1 MAALV
6 TPGSKE
12 SIHPNVG
19 LVPSDLV
26 VRRHSK
32 LEVSVI
38 TQIGPRSELAVCVDM
53 KTFVTGLSFIL
64 IHVVVVVAPFGHG
77 PRPMHQRSPPL
88 IAQVVPP
95 ETSTSVTVPIP
106 IAAIGLDEPTIVPS
120 PSWPAP
126 FAPQHNKVW
135 FIEIAQPPALVAYP
149 SIFGGALCVTT
160 FFDPARLSK
169 PKVLLKTGVLVAALG
184 QFTQPGT
191 YDSTART
198 AISSTCVFSIEI
210 AFSLGFLT

>member
-1 MAALV
+1 MAAPV

-12 SIHPNVG
+12 LIHSNVG
-19 LVPSDLV
+19 LVPPDLV

-38 TQIGPRSELAVCVDM
+38 AQIGPRSELAVCVDM

-77 PRPMHQRSPPL
+77 PRPTHHRSLPL

-106 IAAIGLDEPTIVPS
+106 MAAIGLDEPTVVPF

-126 FAPQHNKVW
+126 FAPQQNKLR
-135 FIEIAQPPALVAYP
+135 FMEIAQPPALVEY
-149 SIFGGALCVTT
+149 SLIFGGAPCATT
-160 FFDPARLSK
+160 FFAPARLSK
-169 PKVLLKTGVLVAALG
+169 PKVFLKTGVLVAALG

-191 YDSTART
+191 YDSTTRT
-198 AISSTCVFSIEI
+198 AISSTCAFSTGL
-210 AFSLGFLT
+210 ALSLGFLI